1 MNDLNTTLFDI
12 NFINGLKDRLI
23 ANGNTMTIGN
33 YEIRLDLD
41 DDYQAISFYNRTRM
55 LFERRLSRVI
65 FDVSVLKRDMYDT
78 DREDDLRALVHL
90 IKEMA
95 WATT

>member
-1 MNDLNTTLFDI
+1 MNDLNKNLFDI

-33 YEIRLDLD
+33 YKIRLDLD

-95 WATT
+95 

>member
-1 MNDLNTTLFDI
+1 MNDLNKNLFDI

-33 YEIRLDLD
+33 YEIRLNLD

-95 WATT
+95 

>member
-65 FDVSVLKRDMYDT
+65 FDVSVLKRDIYDT

-95 WATT
+95 

>member
-95 WATT
+95 

>member
-1 MNDLNTTLFDI
+1 MNDLNTNLFDI

-33 YEIRLDLD
+33 YKIRLDLD

-95 WATT
+95 

>member
-41 DDYQAISFYNRTRM
+41 DDYQAISFYNRTRQ

-95 WATT
+95 

>member
-12 NFINGLKDRLI
+12 NFINGLRDRLI

-95 WATT
+95 

>member
-1 MNDLNTTLFDI
+1 MNDLNTNLFDI

-95 WATT
+95 

>member
-41 DDYQAISFYNRTRM
+41 DNYQAISFYNSTRQP
-55 LFERRLSRVI
+55 FERRLSRVI
-65 FDVSVLKRDMYDT
+65 FDSSVLKRDRYDT
-78 DREDDLRALVHL
+78 DREDDLTALVHL
-90 IKEMA
+90 IKETT

>member
-1 MNDLNTTLFDI
+1 MNDLNTNLFDI

-65 FDVSVLKRDMYDT
+65 FDVSVLKRDIYDT

-95 WATT
+95 

>member
-65 FDVSVLKRDMYDT
+65 FDVSVLTRDMYDT

-95 WATT
+95 